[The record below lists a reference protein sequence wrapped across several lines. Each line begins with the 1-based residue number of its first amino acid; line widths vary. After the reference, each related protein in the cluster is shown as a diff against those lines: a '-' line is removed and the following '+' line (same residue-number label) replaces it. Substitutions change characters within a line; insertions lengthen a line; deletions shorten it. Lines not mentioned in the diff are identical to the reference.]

1 MARSNHPSVKAA
13 RAEAHTL
20 PDAELD
26 VLACLW
32 RQGEAT
38 ASEVRDMMRRYRP
51 MAHGSVATL
60 LGRLLAKGLVA
71 RRKAPVGK
79 AFIYAPAKHARSG
92 YRRVIGDVLDRIFG
106 GNSVALVASLL
117 ETRPPEPDEIRQ
129 LQRLLDDLRGNRDK
143 LRNTRKQGRAD

>member
-1 MARSNHPSVKAA
+1 MAPSDRSSGKAN
-13 RAEAHTL
+13 RAGEHNL

-38 ASEVRDMMRRYRP
+38 ASAVRDMMRRYRP

-106 GNSVALVASLL
+106 GNSVALVASLF
-117 ETRPPEPDEIRQ
+117 ETRRPKPDEIRQ
-129 LQRLLDDLRGNRDK
+129 LQSLLDDIRKD
-143 LRNTRKQGRAD
+143 RKQGRAD